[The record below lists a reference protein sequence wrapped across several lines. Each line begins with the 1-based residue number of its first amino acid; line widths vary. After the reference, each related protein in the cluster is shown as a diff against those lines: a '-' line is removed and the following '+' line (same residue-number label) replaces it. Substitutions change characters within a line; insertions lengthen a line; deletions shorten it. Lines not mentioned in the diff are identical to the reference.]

1 MPVLANP
8 KHEVFAQELAKGRTL
23 EDAYV
28 AAGYSKSRSNASAL
42 RTKYNILE
50 RVLELQGAGV
60 ERTEVTIEGLIREA
74 DELQRLA
81 KASGMYAA
89 SITALTAK
97 AKLAGLWIERSDNV
111 NHYKRDAT
119 DWSRDELV
127 TIINDALAGGEGT
140 APPQGRGEQPDPL
153 H

>member
-1 MPVLANP
+1 MPVLPNR
-8 KHEVFAQELAKGRTL
+8 KHEIVAQELAKGATQS
-23 EDAYV
+23 EAYG
-28 AAGYSKSRSNASAL
+28 AAGYSPQRSNAARLIANDS
-42 RTKYNILE
+42 IVS
-50 RVLELQGAGV
+50 RVAELQGNVA

-81 KASGMYAA
+81 KNAGQYSAA
-89 SITALTAK
+89 NAALTSK

-140 APPQGRGEQPDPL
+140 APPQGRGEQSDPL